1 MVHSIGS
8 SSSFRAVQAA
18 VRRIDSSI
26 KFVDIEG
33 LTAVIRERRGLF
45 EARLIAMADN
55 VRAEAESKLAQTKQL
70 TATITTQQAEQMAKA
85 SELQRLATLAAEEIR
100 ARRGGMLMRIW
111 NRMWAYLQE
120 QRGHRAVRRVAKETQ
135 ARLMAVA
142 KDEECAIAQ
151 MTNPMAEAQCRLAT
165 ERSKIDQLDA
175 IANSPDA
182 RGAMGEQAVAA
193 TLRSLP
199 DDYWVFHDVRLR
211 ADRFLR
217 FEGKPVLTAQLDH
230 VIVGPTGLYLVET
243 KCWSRQ
249 SANNPSYLDPYEQV
263 GRAGLLLHCLLKNAD
278 LPNKVSN
285 LIASHQDMS
294 NRRPRGFTRVIPP
307 HGIARYVMNR
317 RPVLAPSE
325 IARLTHYL
333 QDKTSPGSQLWDN
346 T

>member
-18 VRRIDSSI
+18 VQRVDSSI
-26 KFVDIEG
+26 MFVDIDG
-33 LTAVIRERRGLF
+33 LMAVIRERRGLL
-45 EARLIAMADN
+45 EERLVVMAN
-55 VRAEAESKLAQTKQL
+55 EVRTEAEAKLARTKQL
-70 TATITTQQAEQMAKA
+70 TATITTQHAERMALA
-85 SELQRLATLAAEEIR
+85 IEVQRSAALAAEEIR

-111 NRMWAYLQE
+111 NKMWAYLQD
-120 QRGHRAVRRVAKETQ
+120 QRGHRAVRRVAKETK

-151 MTNPMAEAQCRLAT
+151 MANPMAEAECRLAT
-165 ERSKIDQLDA
+165 ERSKMDQIEA
-175 IANSPDA
+175 IASSPDA
-182 RGAMGEQAVAA
+182 RGAVGEQEVAA

-211 ADRFLR
+211 AESFLR

-249 SANNPSYLDPYEQV
+249 SANNSSYFDPYEQV

-278 LPNKVSN
+278 LPSKVAN
-285 LIASHQDMS
+285 LIASNQNML

-307 HGIARYVMNR
+307 YGIARYVLNCK
-317 RPVLAPSE
+317 PVLLPAD
-325 IARLTHYL
+325 IARLTHFL
-333 QDKTSPGSQLWDN
+333 QGKTSPGPHLRD
-346 T
+346 